1 MLDREGVTKF
11 LSGENIR
18 CRDTAEVSKKICDM
32 KKDGY
37 SALQVRVGV
46 KSGRVQSG
54 LLQMCNRF
62 QARPADM
69 KF

>member
-18 CRDTAEVSKKICDM
+18 CRDIAEVSKKICDM

-37 SALQVRVGV
+37 SALQVRV
-46 KSGRVQSG
+46 KSGLHSQK
-54 LLQMCNRF
+54 MCNYF
-62 QARPADM
+62 S
-69 KF
+69 